1 MARKTQGRCPDCGAP
16 VLVTITRGSPAEIP
30 PHACGAR
37 ACEYEG
43 CRVRALMDEMVRFPA
58 GEWYCPSHGL
68 LLAARDSRALVDD
81 QDANALSHKASA
93 HRHRRLVAVARRV
106 LQHIRERALQLSP
119 RHP

>member
-58 GEWYCPSHGL
+58 GEWYCASHGL
-68 LLAARDSRALVDD
+68 LLAARDLVALYRVEG
-81 QDANALSHKASA
+81 DADWTAICEIIGELLPELLAKAEAWERGKAS
-93 HRHRRLVAVARRV
+93 
-106 LQHIRERALQLSP
+106 
-119 RHP
+119 

>member
-37 ACEYEG
+37 ACEDEG

-68 LLAARDSRALVDD
+68 LLAARDLVALYRVEG
-81 QDANALSHKASA
+81 DADWTAICEIIGELLPELLAKAEAWERGKAS
-93 HRHRRLVAVARRV
+93 
-106 LQHIRERALQLSP
+106 
-119 RHP
+119 